1 MARRYEVLKGDV
13 KRADLLPQRRA
24 EDLLLPGVWDLDTN
38 AFSPVTGLPDPDI
51 LETSS
56 SVLLPPAQDKK
67 VMVLGG
73 GGVGES
79 AKAPRSWTW
88 TTPGRP
94 SGQAPAFQLPEK
106 TRCLS
111 SVILPD
117 DTLFTTGGSR
127 GYRGRGASDILRA
140 QIDHPATNT
149 FTRAAAP
156 TVGRNYHTEA
166 LLLPDGRVAVFGSDP
181 LFADKA
187 DSRPGRFEQRVEVF
201 APPYLHRDDRPRLEG
216 VTSSTLPGGT
226 LALRTP
232 DVDRVTRIRL
242 IRPGQ
247 ATHVTDFD
255 QRSIALDITG
265 READELTA
273 RVPRDRSLV
282 PPGRYMVFA
291 VDGRGVPSKA
301 RWVHVRQAR

>member
-1 MARRYEVLKGDV
+1 MLKGDV

-187 DSRPGRFEQRVEVF
+187 DSRPAVSSSESSLRP
-201 APPYLHRDDRPRLEG
+201 AYLHRDDRPRLEG
-216 VTSSTLPGGT
+216 VTSSTL
-226 LALRTP
+226 LAARWPCVLRTS
-232 DVDRVTRIRL
+232 TAS
-242 IRPGQ
+242 PGS
-247 ATHVTDFD
+247 V
-255 QRSIALDITG
+255 
-265 READELTA
+265 
-273 RVPRDRSLV
+273 
-282 PPGRYMVFA
+282 
-291 VDGRGVPSKA
+291 
-301 RWVHVRQAR
+301 